1 MKATNQTR
9 ATSFVETGRQL
20 FHARQVGSVALL
32 IEHQHAGKNV
42 DNNVQVRAISSQ
54 YWYYLHFCI
63 FFFEHYFFN
72 LYLKLHNK
80 LRHL

>member
-42 DNNVQVRAISSQ
+42 DNINVQVRAISSQ
-54 YWYYLHFCI
+54 Y
-63 FFFEHYFFN
+63 
-72 LYLKLHNK
+72 
-80 LRHL
+80 